1 MSSKTGIDLGGA
13 FLDTIKPSS
22 TFADQVKI
30 FKQFSTPS
38 SNEGWGSVSR
48 GAVGKEQQ
56 DWDKLLADAAKVVEV
71 VVPPPTVDPMT
82 ALLGAII
89 QKGAPAAM
97 SELVQPTGLDVTRL
111 MGLVA
116 NAEQFGLIKR
126 VDGEPP
132 RFSVTS
138 EGQSVFTN
146 ATAK

>member
-1 MSSKTGIDLGGA
+1 MSTKPGIDLGGA

-38 SNEGWGSVSR
+38 SNEGWGSVAR
-48 GAVGKEQQ
+48 GAVGKETL
-56 DWDKLLADAAKVVEV
+56 DWDKLLAEV
-71 VVPPPTVDPMT
+71 TVPPPAVDPMT

-97 SELVQPTGLDVTRL
+97 SDLVQPTGLDVTRL

-126 VDGEPP
+126 IDGQPP
-132 RFSVTS
+132 RFSATS

-146 ATAK
+146 ATIK